1 MENFFE
7 MHRSRFQTLLKDLIA
22 SLQAGIGSLPQEHFD
37 ELRNKMFDQIGRMET
52 PQPTGGEEIASPAAR
67 NDRDSS

>member
-22 SLQAGIGSLPQEHFD
+22 SLQAGIGDLPQEHFD
-37 ELRNKMFDQIGRMET
+37 ELRNKMFEEVRRIET
-52 PQPTGGEEIASPAAR
+52 T
-67 NDRDSS
+67 